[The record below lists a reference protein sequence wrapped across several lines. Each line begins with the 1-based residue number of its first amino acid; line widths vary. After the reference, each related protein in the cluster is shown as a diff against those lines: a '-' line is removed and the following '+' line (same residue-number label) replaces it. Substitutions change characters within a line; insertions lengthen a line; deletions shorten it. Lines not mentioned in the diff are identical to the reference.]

1 MEINRKGII
10 LAGGSGSRLYP
21 STKAISKQL
30 VPVYDKPMIYYP
42 LCTLMEMNINEIC
55 IISTPEHI
63 GLFEKL
69 LGDGSEFGL
78 SFTYIV
84 QGNPNGLAES
94 FLLAEDF
101 LDGSA
106 CCLILGDNIFIGES
120 FIDKISEAVQ
130 CNLGS
135 SIFAYKVRD
144 PERFGV
150 VEFNEDYKV
159 ISIEEKPKNPKSNY
173 AVTGIYF
180 YDQDVVEYAKS
191 LRPSPRGELEITDLN
206 NIYLNKGNLSVEIIP
221 KDSYW
226 LDAGTPKSLMEAS
239 NFIYELEQNK
249 SKKISCPEEISI
261 YKNWIEPNDF
271 AKRIKYA
278 TNEYDEYIFK
288 KFKL

>member
-1 MEINRKGII
+1 MKINRKGII

-42 LCTLMEMNINEIC
+42 LCTLMEMNIKEIC

-69 LGDGSEFGL
+69 LGDGSELGL
-78 SFTYIV
+78 SFTYEV
-84 QGNPNGLAES
+84 QREPNGLAES
-94 FLLAEDF
+94 FLLAENF
-101 LDGSA
+101 LDGSS

-130 CNLGS
+130 RNLGS

-150 VEFNEDYKV
+150 VEFNDDYKV
-159 ISIEEKPKNPKSNY
+159 ISIEEKPKNPKSNF

-206 NIYLNKGNLSVEIIP
+206 NIYLKKGNLSVEIIP
-221 KDSYW
+221 EDSYW

-249 SKKISCPEEISI
+249 GVKTSCPEEISI